1 MLMKWSL
8 PGSRAIALS
17 ASLFCS
23 SVFALDGAP
32 DASFGD
38 GGVAYLVPDQ
48 VEAIS
53 FSPTA
58 AIELPDGKLLFA
70 GSRYKTGE
78 RPYQPEIRGMLVRLN
93 ADGSVD
99 SGFGNSSIPGL
110 FVLPSVVDG
119 QRMQEVQAIR
129 RLDDGSVLMVG
140 NAYGDYVPRG
150 FVAKVGP
157 DGELDASFGV
167 DGVAAMRDLLRLHAI
182 GIDGKG
188 RVLAAGEQVEGTQ
201 VTSAV
206 VRLHSEGGLDETFGE
221 GGVTLIPWS
230 GGAGLWGELN
240 TLAVT
245 PDDGVVVA
253 GYYEIPGE
261 WEHYGYDYAVA
272 RLDSTGHLD
281 TSFAGTGWR
290 VFHDPTDAST
300 VNNVN
305 RLALLP
311 DGRIAF
317 AGYHTSGENQTSLVL
332 GMLAADG
339 SSDESFGDLAT
350 PGYFKPQSA
359 PDAETMTP
367 TALVAQDDGK
377 LLVGATYYVE
387 GDHKQLFYAVRAS
400 ADGRLDTDFADA
412 GVVLADVAPTG
423 VNSDLG
429 AIALQQDGRILLA
442 GRSLRTP
449 DWSIGDLAVMRLL
462 NAREPA
468 DRLFADGF
476 DPD

>member
-1 MLMKWSL
+1 MRWSL
-8 PGSRAIALS
+8 LRSRTIALC
-17 ASLFCS
+17 AGLFCS
-23 SVFALDGAP
+23 SVFALDGSP
-32 DASFGD
+32 DTGFGD
-38 GGVAYLVPDQ
+38 AGIAYLVPDQ

-78 RPYQPEIRGMLVRLN
+78 RPYQPEIRGMLVQLN

-99 SGFGNSSIPGL
+99 SGFGNSAIPGL

-119 QRMQEVQAIR
+119 QRMQEVQAIE
-129 RLDDGSVLMVG
+129 RLADGSVLMVG
-140 NAYGDYVPRG
+140 NAYGDYIPRG

-157 DGELDASFGV
+157 DGQLDAGFGV
-167 DGVAAMRDLLRLHAI
+167 GGVAAMRDLLRLHSI

-188 RVLAAGEQVEGTQ
+188 RVLAAGEQVEGTL

-206 VRLHSEGGLDETFGE
+206 VRLHPEGGLDETFGD

-230 GGAGLWGELN
+230 GGAGLWGELH

-272 RLDSTGHLD
+272 RLDSAGRFD
-281 TSFAGTGWR
+281 PGFAGTGWR

-300 VNNVN
+300 VNSIS
-305 RLALLP
+305 RIAPMP

-339 SSDESFGDLAT
+339 STDESFGDAAT
-350 PGYFKPQSA
+350 PGYFKPQPA
-359 PDAETMTP
+359 PDAQTMTP
-367 TALVAQDDGK
+367 TALVVQDDGK

-400 ADGRLDTDFADA
+400 ADGRLDTAFADA

-429 AIALQQDGRILLA
+429 AIALQHDGRIILA

-449 DWSIGDLAVMRLL
+449 DWSLGDLAVMRLL
-462 NAREPA
+462 NTLAPT
-468 DRLFADGF
+468 DRLFANGF
-476 DPD
+476 DSD